1 MKRSFIIRSAVML
14 LAFLVGGITASA
26 QYNPENPPD
35 PSPQNTLYKVSVST
49 EPADAGYSSGAGSY
63 TPGTQVYIY
72 TSPNYNYEF
81 KYWRKVGSEGVYSEY
96 ESFAYTMEEKDVS
109 FVAVYA
115 KKPYNPENPSDP
127 ISDNSYRL
135 FLDCSPQGACSFN
148 RTSGEKVESGTNV
161 EVSAYP
167 NQWYEFQGWYENDVL
182 VSSEMY
188 FQYQMKPK
196 NCTLVAKF
204 KKNYNPG
211 NPEDPSSEQT
221 DVDNPNDMKGDAN
234 GDGTVNAA
242 DIVESVNAFNGKPST
257 KFILSNADLNS
268 NNQVDEDDIKG
279 IVNIIMEK

>member
-14 LAFLVGGITASA
+14 LAFLAGGITASA

-35 PSPQNTLYKVSVST
+35 PSPQSTLYKVSVST
-49 EPADAGYSSGAGSY
+49 EPADAGYPSGAGSY
-63 TPGTQVYIY
+63 TPGMQVYIY
-72 TSPNYNYEF
+72 ASPNYNYEF

-96 ESFAYTMEEKDVS
+96 ESFTYTMEEKDVS

-211 NPEDPSSEQT
+211 NPEDPNTPQT
-221 DVDNPNDMKGDAN
+221 DIDNPTNVKGDAN
-234 GDGTVNAA
+234 WDGKVNVA
-242 DIVESVNAFNGKPST
+242 DIVAIINARKGNPPARYSAENA
-257 KFILSNADLNS
+257 NADGLGEV
-268 NNQVDEDDIKG
+268 NQADIEAIVD
-279 IVNIIMEK
+279 IIMNR

>member
-35 PSPQNTLYKVSVST
+35 PSPQSTLYKVSVST
-49 EPADAGYSSGAGSY
+49 EPADAGYPSGAGSY

-72 TSPNYNYEF
+72 ASPNYNYEF
-81 KYWRKVGSEGVYSEY
+81 KYWQKVGSEGVYSEY
-96 ESFAYTMEEKDVS
+96 ESFTYTMEEKDVS

-182 VSSEMY
+182 VSSEIY
-188 FQYQMKPK
+188 FQYQMKSQ

-234 GDGTVNAA
+234 GDRIVDIVDIVETVNA
-242 DIVESVNAFNGKPST
+242 VNGKASG
-257 KFILSNADLNS
+257 KFILSNADLNG
-268 NNQVDEDDIKG
+268 NNKADLDDVKAISDL
-279 IVNIIMEK
+279 IMK